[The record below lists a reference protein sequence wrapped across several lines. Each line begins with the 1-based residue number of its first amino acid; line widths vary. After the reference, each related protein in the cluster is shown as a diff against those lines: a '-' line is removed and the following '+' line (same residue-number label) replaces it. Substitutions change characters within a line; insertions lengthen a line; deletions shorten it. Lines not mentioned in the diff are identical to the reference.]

1 MILRGVTLP
10 GGVALVGQRI
20 YVERSEGGGVDYE
33 IEAVDGPRVRVRA
46 SSLIFN
52 RGIVKDYDASSRTI
66 SSDSLLSLL
75 GAPGPQGRG
84 LTLTLDGQAK
94 PLRVRPS
101 SGPYHHGD
109 GKHTQTLALD
119 SAPEREPRAGEGFT
133 VWSVGPGDRVRVP
146 GTVSLERLSATRYR
160 VAANASLRLT
170 LPGPRGAHAWLR
182 RAMGWFDCG
191 GIQAAFITPEMV
203 GANAVEL
210 VLSARS
216 PA

>member
-33 IEAVDGPRVRVRA
+33 IEAVDGPQVRVRA
-46 SSLIFN
+46 SSLGFN
-52 RGIVKDYDASSRTI
+52 RGKVKEYDAASRVL
-66 SSDSLLSLL
+66 SSDSGLLML
-75 GAPGPQGRG
+75 GTPGPHARG
-84 LTLTLDGQAK
+84 LTLTLDGQAQ
-94 PLRVRPS
+94 PLRVHPS
-101 SGPYHHGD
+101 AGPTHHEQGPFRM
-109 GKHTQTLALD
+109 TLD
-119 SAPEREPRAGEGFT
+119 RTPEREPRAGEGFT

-146 GTVSLERLSATRYR
+146 GAVSLERLSPTRYR

-182 RAMGWFDCG
+182 RATGWFDCG
-191 GIQAAFITPEMV
+191 GIRAAFITPEMV
-203 GANAVEL
+203 GGAAVEL

-216 PA
+216 PL